1 MSAAGCLIPTL
12 MATQRRNTQFRDDG
26 LAPNSAYLSTPA
38 NAHNPAGTIIS
49 VAPADLANVLVHSG
63 DPNTSDTMWVRAFD
77 GNDWSA
83 WAPIYFATTAANVSY
98 GVVVTLVNTGVV
110 DTLVV
115 QVAPGTPVVQIIPDV
130 PLVAVAQP
138 GPDTFLFHPNSGATA
153 ISHFDPSEDVI
164 RFQGTSLADF
174 AAVLDHTADNGHG
187 DTVITYD
194 AHSAITLEGVTRNML
209 HTSNFQLV

>member
-1 MSAAGCLIPTL
+1 MEMRVSGGENVA
-12 MATQRRNTQFRDDG
+12 RNRVKRAVCFFQGEGGIRDVAVTG
-26 LAPNSAYLSTPA
+26 VQTCALPIY
-38 NAHNPAGTIIS
+38 PAGTIIS

-63 DPNTSDTMWVRAFD
+63 DPNTSDTMGVRAFE

-98 GVVVTLVNTGVV
+98 GVVTLVNTGVV

-187 DTVITYD
+187 DTVI
-194 AHSAITLEGVTRNML
+194 
-209 HTSNFQLV
+209 